1 MNKIDRP
8 AADVESVLLDLS
20 SHNLIP
26 EQLGGDVICVPI
38 SAKEGTN
45 LDLLEEKIIEVANK
59 KLDLKE
65 ELNSKAQCFVIESN
79 FDDKTTQITA
89 TVLVKKGTLRQEDVF
104 VCGTNEGKVRFLIND
119 QGKQVKEVLPG

>member
-1 MNKIDRP
+1 MEVIEIARSLRIPVIVAMNKIDRP

-45 LDLLEEKIIEVANK
+45 LDLLEEKIIEVANT

-65 ELNSKAQCFVIESN
+65 DLNYKA
-79 FDDKTTQITA
+79 
-89 TVLVKKGTLRQEDVF
+89 
-104 VCGTNEGKVRFLIND
+104 
-119 QGKQVKEVLPG
+119 

>member
-1 MNKIDRP
+1 MEVIEIARSLRIPVIVAMNKIDRP

-45 LDLLEEKIIEVANK
+45 LDLLEEKIIEVANT

-65 ELNSKAQCFVIESN
+65 DLNSKA
-79 FDDKTTQITA
+79 
-89 TVLVKKGTLRQEDVF
+89 
-104 VCGTNEGKVRFLIND
+104 
-119 QGKQVKEVLPG
+119 

>member
-38 SAKEGTN
+38 SAKERTN

-65 ELNSKAQCFVIESN
+65 DLNSKAQCFVIESN

-89 TVLVKKGTLRQEDVF
+89 TVLVKKGTL
-104 VCGTNEGKVRFLIND
+104 K
-119 QGKQVKEVLPG
+119 